1 LRADA
6 RSENPAGQDLNFGNS
21 DVKSALSTALAMFFL
36 AGCVGAAQAAST
48 AVLTHHYDIYRT
60 GWNQTETTLTPANVG
75 SPQFGL
81 LAEPRGAILYV

>member
-1 LRADA
+1 
-6 RSENPAGQDLNFGNS
+6 
-21 DVKSALSTALAMFFL
+21 MFFL